1 MAAQYPRVRA
11 RLVALLPSLS
21 GWSGVA
27 VYDGQADT
35 GDTPLA
41 FAEVGFVDGTDEG
54 GAGSVLAL
62 DGYRYV
68 ETGDVNL
75 TVTCITGDDDP
86 TGPQAQAFALF
97 DALDAYVRT
106 DRKIGRVRPVRRSPA
121 HLLRRRTR
129 LRAGPPGARDERR
142 GARLPRRRTGR
153 AGRHQNR
160 SQEGRC

>member
-41 FAEVGFVDGTDEG
+41 FAEVGFVDGSDEG

-106 DRKIGRVRPVRRSPA
+106 DRTLGVLPSDGTTSLSYRVAPTVNANGR
-121 HLLRRRTR
+121 
-129 LRAGPPGARDERR
+129 RAAL
-142 GARLPRRRTGR
+142 AVTVSYQ
-153 AGRHQNR
+153 ATTT
-160 SQEGRC
+160 